1 MWRGTTPTHT
11 FTFPTDVDLESMSV
25 IFISYAQDGTV
36 VVEKEKDDLEIV
48 GNQIRLGLSQAD
60 TLKFRPGAVKIQL
73 RAKAADGRA
82 VASNIISTT
91 TREILK
97 DGEI

>member
-1 MWRGTTPTHT
+1 MWRGTTPIHT

-25 IFISYAQDGTV
+25 IFISYTQDGRV
-36 VVEKEKDDLEIV
+36 VVEKGKDDLEVV
-48 GNQIRLGLSQAD
+48 GNQIRIYLTQED
-60 TLKFRPGAVKIQL
+60 TLKFAPGTVKIQL
-73 RAKAADGRA
+73 RSRTYDGRA

-91 TREILK
+91 VKDILK